1 MGMWYVQIVATEFSD
16 NFTQLKLILDHPVG
30 ENVQKYHFWGLSD
43 AKNALFACFLKLGG
57 SVWDIT
63 VLDEPGILL
72 RRSGHPTSLYLE
84 RKEFPKKI
92 GPWKFGI
99 GPK

>member
-1 MGMWYVQIVATEFSD
+1 MWYVQIVATEFSD
-16 NFTQLKLILDHPVG
+16 DFTQLKLILDHPVG
-30 ENVQKYHFWGLSD
+30 ENVQKYHFWDLSD
-43 AKNALFACFLKLGG
+43 AKNALFACFLKLGV